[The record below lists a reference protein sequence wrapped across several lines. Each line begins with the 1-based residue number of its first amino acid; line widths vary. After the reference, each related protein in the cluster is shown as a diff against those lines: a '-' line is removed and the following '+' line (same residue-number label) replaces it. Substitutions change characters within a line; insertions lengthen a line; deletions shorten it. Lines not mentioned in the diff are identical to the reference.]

1 MSSGS
6 NIQQSSEGDSM
17 KKYASSVSCRACRI
31 FVVLLALVAAPFA
44 VAADASWH
52 HESASYHVYLGIVPA
67 NLIRSNP
74 VLVDGDK
81 TLHQDNGASGAS
93 QHVLV
98 SIFRKPGNERVT
110 NATVI
115 ARVGPRKLLGGSG
128 TEKPL
133 EKMLTSGVITYGNY
147 FSMPKKADYEI
158 EVRVYE
164 PHKEKAERIAPF
176 VYKRL

>member
-1 MSSGS
+1 M
-6 NIQQSSEGDSM
+6 QQFDKGDSM

-31 FVVLLALVAAPFA
+31 FVVLLALVAAPLA
-44 VAADASWH
+44 VWAADANWH

-147 FSMPKKADYEI
+147 FSMPKKAEYEI
-158 EVRVYE
+158 EIRVYE